1 MNRRERRA
9 AEGRSQKASIGEGS
23 TTRSYQTANKPRVSD
38 PAALY
43 EAGLAHMQ
51 DGRHLD
57 AQICCQQAL
66 AANANHPDTLNL
78 LGLLSLHAKQHDHAM
93 EWIAR
98 AIRQDPKPAYL
109 ASLGTVLQQQGR
121 YEEALRAV
129 DQAVQLGSGD
139 AELWRQLGDV
149 HVQLARFDQ
158 ALLIYQQVLK
168 LNPRHPDALYKSGAL
183 LNQFG
188 RYEEGI
194 AQLDLSHQVQPD
206 HAPTLQARARTLYN
220 LKRFEESLAEGK
232 RAYQLD
238 PDAATC
244 NNIGATLRWLG
255 RDEEALEWYDKAL
268 DMRPSA
274 EAFDNKII
282 SLFHLHRFDEVFA
295 LYGRIKSLGLDTALT
310 EWNVS
315 LAYLLT
321 GNFEAG
327 WPGHEVRLKFP
338 SASYPKFP
346 QRMWRGEAGIE
357 GKTILI
363 CADEGLGDTIQF
375 ARYAPML
382 AERGARV
389 ILAVQDPLYRLLS
402 GLGGV
407 TQCVPMSASN
417 WWPAFELHCPISSLP
432 FAFRTRL
439 DTIPSAT
446 SYLPAPAASQI
457 QSWEDR
463 LGPHTKLRVGLV
475 WSGSPTNTNDR
486 IRSIPL
492 RTLSRILDLDATF
505 VSLQKD
511 LRPGDEEVLRE
522 RSEIVD
528 LTGQLSDFADTA
540 ALVCCLDLVI
550 TVDTSVAHLAGALGR
565 PTWIMLPWTPDYRWL
580 LGREDSPWYPTVRL
594 FRQAETGDHASVIDR
609 VRSELLVLTS
619 AERSFSQKADTPTH
633 G

>member
-9 AEGRSQKASIGEGS
+9 ADRRSQKASIGEGS
-23 TTRSYQTANKPRVSD
+23 TTDSSQTANKPGVSD

-43 EAGLAHMQ
+43 EAGLAHMRA
-51 DGRHLD
+51 GRHLD
-57 AQICCQQAL
+57 AQVCCQQAL
-66 AANANHPDTLNL
+66 AAKADHADTLHL

-109 ASLGTVLQQQGR
+109 ASLGTVLQEQGR
-121 YEEALRAV
+121 YEEALKAV
-129 DQAVQLGSGD
+129 DKAVQLRSED
-139 AELWRQLGDV
+139 VELWRHLGDI
-149 HVQLARFDQ
+149 HVQLARFDE
-158 ALLIYQQVLK
+158 ALLIYQHVLK

-188 RYEEGI
+188 RYEEAI
-194 AQLDLSHQVQPD
+194 AQLNLSAEVHPN

-220 LKRFEESLAEGK
+220 LNRFEESLAEGR

-244 NNIGATLRWLG
+244 NNIGATLRRLG
-255 RDEEALEWYDKAL
+255 RDEEALAWYDKAL
-268 DMRPSA
+268 EIRPSS
-274 EAFDNKII
+274 EALDNKII
-282 SLFHLHRFDEVFA
+282 SLFHLHRFEQLFA
-295 LYGRIKSLGLDTALT
+295 LYERAKSLGLDNALT

-315 LAYLLT
+315 LAHLLM

-327 WPGHEVRLKFP
+327 WPGHDARLKLP
-338 SASYPKFP
+338 SASYPKFRE
-346 QRMWRGEAGIE
+346 RMWRGEEEIE
-357 GKTILI
+357 GKTILV

-389 ILAVQDPLYRLLS
+389 ILAVQDPLHRLLT

-417 WWPAFELHCPISSLP
+417 KWPAFEMHCPISSLP
-432 FAFRTRL
+432 LAFRTRL

-446 SYLPAPAASQI
+446 SYLPPPATSQV
-457 QSWEDR
+457 QAWEDR

-492 RTLSRILDLDATF
+492 RTLSGILDVDATF

-511 LRPGDEEVLRE
+511 LRSDDREVLRE
-522 RSEIVD
+522 RSEIID
-528 LTGQLSDFADTA
+528 LTGHLTDFAETA

-594 FRQAETGDHASVIDR
+594 FRQAETRDYASVIDR
-609 VRSELLVLTS
+609 VRSELLALTS
-619 AERSFSQKADTPTH
+619 AK
-633 G
+633 